1 MNEFWQDLVSGEI
14 QFRDKWQ
21 FELKSEFFPNSPSQE
36 STYTQEFYIFIPN
49 SLQVNEQVYPK
60 EEFYK
65 DQTNFIRYKTPK
77 FTLSEIM
84 DSKHHGSPLNR
95 LKIMLETSQPVDHIE
110 DELKLLG
117 NIFRSSLRDQ
127 ILAFLTSSTI
137 DVDEVDQFCNE
148 IEEFRKQFQS
158 IQDQLI
164 TTKHETKV
172 VITFR
177 HIDEFIS
184 SSIDYFLTGFL
195 EEGRKRFLHAGAD
208 DRICNV
214 IISEKKYRE
223 KIAPPSE
230 AKDALLYRNGILK
243 KFVMDALLLDTSRSS
258 IQQKYGHYIGALSAG
273 TAMLIYIL
281 LFVWHGQVFVMNSE
295 PFIILTVLAYIL
307 KDRLKEDLKNIS
319 YQRALRWFSDYSIEI
334 RSPNEKKIIGELR
347 ESFTFVDESSVSKE
361 ILKVRNKEFHTIL
374 AAVKRPEQVMYIKK
388 IVKIFP
394 DKSPLVKRRRAL
406 NVIFR
411 FNIQDFL
418 TKASDPIHDYTSLDP
433 ETKEL
438 LHTSLPK
445 IYHINIILRNS
456 FQNDKHERK
465 IEIKKFRIIIDKDG
479 IKSIEQVKAELM
491 AKREKWQLH

>member
-1 MNEFWQDLVSGEI
+1 MDEFWQDLVSGEI

-21 FELKSEFFPNSPSQE
+21 FELKSEFFPKSTNQA

-49 SLQVNEQVYPK
+49 SLQINEQVYPK

-77 FTLSEIM
+77 FTLSELM
-84 DSKHHGSPLNR
+84 DKKHYGSPLNR
-95 LKIMLETSQPVDHIE
+95 LKLMIDTPMLVEDLE

-117 NIFRSSLRDQ
+117 NILRSSLRDQ
-127 ILAFLTSSTI
+127 ILIFLTSANFDI
-137 DVDEVDQFCNE
+137 PEIEKFCNE
-148 IEEFRKQFQS
+148 IEEFRKKFHG
-158 IQDQLI
+158 IQDKFI
-164 TTKHETKV
+164 KTAKDPK
-172 VITFR
+172 IPMTFR

-184 SSIDYFLTGFL
+184 NSIDYFLTGFL
-195 EEGRKRFLHAGAD
+195 KEGRKRFLPDSAD
-208 DRICNV
+208 DRICKI
-214 IISEKKYRE
+214 IISEKKHRE
-223 KIAPPSE
+223 KIAPISE
-230 AKDALLYRNGILK
+230 EKEALLYRNGLLK

-281 LFVWHGQVFVMNSE
+281 LFVWQGQVFVMNSE

-319 YQRALRWFSDYSIEI
+319 YQRALRWFSDYTIEI

-347 ESFTFVDESSVSKE
+347 ESFTFVDELSVSEE
-361 ILKVRNKEFHTIL
+361 ILKVRNKEFHTVL

-394 DKSPLVKRRRAL
+394 DKNSLLKRRRAL

-418 TKASDPIHDYTSLDP
+418 TKASDPAHSYTTLDP
-433 ETKEL
+433 DTKEL
-438 LHTSLPK
+438 LYTALPK

-456 FQNDKHERK
+456 FQNDRRERK

-479 IKSIEQVKAELM
+479 IKSIEQIKTGLM
-491 AKREKWQLH
+491 AH